1 MGSGRQL
8 LRAEQLELAPV
19 RHTSFKIVVY
29 RAAPEGA
36 EVLLR
41 RAGQAWSLPTGA
53 CRLAESPQDG
63 AGRYLREGWGLDL
76 AVVELDGGDRAEAMF
91 AAEAEAADSGMF
103 VPLRAGEG
111 WFGVG
116 KVRALALGAD
126 GVLIEH
132 VMGALE

>member
-19 RHTSFKIVVY
+19 RRTSFKIVVC

-41 RAGQAWSLPTGA
+41 RVGQIWSLPTDA
-53 CRLAESPQDG
+53 CRLAELPEQG
-63 AGRYLREGWGLDL
+63 AGRYLREGWDLDL
-76 AVVELDGGDRAEAMF
+76 ATVELDCGERAEAMF
-91 AAEAEAADSGMF
+91 AAEAEAADSGVF
-103 VPLRAGEG
+103 VRLRPGED

-116 KVRALALGAD
+116 KVRALVLGAD
-126 GVLIEH
+126 GVLIER
-132 VMGALE
+132 VLGALE